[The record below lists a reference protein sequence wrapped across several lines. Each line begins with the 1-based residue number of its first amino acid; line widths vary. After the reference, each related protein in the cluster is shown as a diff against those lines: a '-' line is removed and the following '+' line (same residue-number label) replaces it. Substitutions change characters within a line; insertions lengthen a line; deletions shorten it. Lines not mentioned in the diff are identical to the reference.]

1 MTYGNYHCHC
11 STSSEIMNIC
21 PLLTSTSWKLCDL
34 RGHLKDFE
42 GGYGGVGGCLCVVNK
57 YCLYFCVRVSSFP
70 TKMFKKAIVPTYL
83 KCNRFAFMSSGCIA
97 LSHPVPNHI
106 CITSCN
112 NLTIPVIKKIASNCV
127 FLDRKKLWGQ

>member
-1 MTYGNYHCHC
+1 M
-11 STSSEIMNIC
+11 
-21 PLLTSTSWKLCDL
+21 
-34 RGHLKDFE
+34 
-42 GGYGGVGGCLCVVNK
+42 CVVNK

-70 TKMFKKAIVPTYL
+70 TKMFKEAFVPTYL

-112 NLTIPVIKKIASNCV
+112 NLTIPVIKKNSFKLCV
-127 FLDRKKLWGQ
+127 LGEKKIMRSVDRKL